1 MAVIGATTFVE
12 RRELHATCGG
22 AFTVAHRLRCQPSRE
37 YERAVRRRLP
47 RTPLASAGQMSPHLL
62 VRQLYV
68 GVTAAV
74 RQGEQG
80 VRCFTAAVP
89 VGSSAVP
96 RRPEIARSRLR
107 RAGIG
112 DGIAFCSMVFGH
124 VHMLRACSR
133 REARNG
139 RRAANG
145 AYTLSDSRVGR
156 TSILAVGK
164 NMPHRGRAG
173 EDTAEMVGSKSD
185 ISRTTLPRRQLGR
198 ALRDARQANG
208 YTLEQVAEVLE
219 ISRSSLGRLELEQNE
234 KVKVRD
240 IEFICQY
247 YGLSESQTEYLKSLV
262 VHANTKVWWQDYR
275 SLIRPGFNTY
285 LHLEAAATELHF
297 FQSLVIPGLLQTA
310 EYARNVEA
318 FPSTST
324 ADEIERRVALRV
336 KRSTILTR
344 RHRPMHA
351 EFLVHEA
358 VLRTV
363 VGSVGTMARQHQH
376 IADLSTRDNVSIRI
390 LPFTA
395 GFPAGSAIP
404 PYIILDFLRQEPS
417 VVYTEGAIGTMI
429 FEEDEDVA
437 RFRDI
442 FDALR
447 DAALQERPS
456 RDLLRTMARRYE

>member
-1 MAVIGATTFVE
+1 
-12 RRELHATCGG
+12 
-22 AFTVAHRLRCQPSRE
+22 
-37 YERAVRRRLP
+37 
-47 RTPLASAGQMSPHLL
+47 MSPHLL
-62 VRQLYV
+62 VRQLHV
-68 GVTAAV
+68 RVTAAV

-80 VRCFTAAVP
+80 VRCFTTAVP

-219 ISRSSLGRLELEQNE
+219 ISRSSLGRLELGQNE

-247 YGLSESQTEYLKSLV
+247 YGLSEERTGYLKSLAEQARV
-262 VHANTKVWWQDYR
+262 KPWWEDFR
-275 SLIRPGFNTY
+275 DLVRPGFNTY
-285 LHLEAAATELHF
+285 IQLEAAATGLHF
-297 FQSLVIPGLLQTA
+297 FQTLIIPGLLQTPD
-310 EYARNVEA
+310 YARNVR
-318 FPSTST
+318 PSASTGTSEET
-324 ADEIERRVALRV
+324 DWRVERRIR
-336 KRSTILTR
+336 RSAILTR
-344 RHRPMHA
+344 KHKPMQA
-351 EFLVHEA
+351 EFLVHESA
-358 VLRTV
+358 LRTV
-363 VGSVGTMARQHQH
+363 VGSTRIMSSQYRHLADMGTREN
-376 IADLSTRDNVSIRI
+376 ISIRVV
-390 LPFTA
+390 PFTA
-395 GFPAGSAIP
+395 GFPGGLAVP
-404 PYIILDFLRQEPS
+404 PYIIIDFPDNEPS

-429 FEEDEDVA
+429 FEEEGDVN
-437 RFRDI
+437 RFRVI
-442 FDALR
+442 HEAVKG
-447 DAALQERPS
+447 AALEEQRS
-456 RDLLRTMARRYE
+456 RDLLRNMARRNE